1 MFLPPARISFSWA
14 MISCVSSSN
23 VSTLAVVLFIVSSKS
38 SLIYSFLSFV
48 LTLFLFVWFSPTSSI
63 LSFTKSLSPSI
74 LLQIFSGSKSEIQPF
89 FLMSLA
95 WSHNR
100 CSVISKTLCSFH
112 SCIDNCLYPLIGLRS
127 LSTGLILNKHSITI
141 LFTFLGHFVLTVVG
155 WQLGPR
161 CLGRELLPHEELS
174 PAVPALITW

>member
-1 MFLPPARISFSWA
+1 
-14 MISCVSSSN
+14 MISCVSSPN

-38 SLIYSFLSFV
+38 SRIYSFLSFI
-48 LTLFLFVWFSPTSSI
+48 LTLSLFVWFSPTSSI

-89 FLMSLA
+89 FLISLA